1 MIKAYVLMQTEV
13 GAAPA
18 VAGEAAGLA
27 GVNQADDVTG
37 PYDVI
42 VCAQAEDVEALGRGV
57 IANLQAIAG
66 VTRTITCPVVH
77 F

>member
-13 GAAPA
+13 GAAPK
-18 VAGEAAGLA
+18 VAIAAAGLA

-42 VCAQAEDVEALGRGV
+42 VSAHAADVEALGREV
-57 IANLQAIAG
+57 LANLQAISG

>member
-1 MIKAYVLMQTEV
+1 MIKAYVLVQTEV

-18 VAGEAAGLA
+18 VASEAAGLA

-42 VCAQAEDVEALGRGV
+42 VSAHATDVEALGQEV
-57 IANLQAIAG
+57 IASIQSIAG

>member
-1 MIKAYVLMQTEV
+1 MIKAYVLVQTEV

-18 VAGEAAGLA
+18 VANEAGGLA
-27 GVNQADDVTG
+27 GVNHADDVTG

-42 VCAQAEDVEALGRGV
+42 VSAHATDVEALGRDV
-57 IANLQAIAG
+57 IASIQSIAG